1 MSRSASE
8 SPPPITGEQFLIDE
22 WMTAQRQAWDALA
35 RYKFWM
41 FGYYAARVVYL
52 GKLLDGLYDRKAAN
66 PFRELVAIARQRLA
80 P

>member
-8 SPPPITGEQFLIDE
+8 SPPPGEQFLIDE
-22 WMTAQRQAWDALA
+22 WTTAQRQAWDALA

-52 GKLLDGLYDRKAAN
+52 GKLLEQLHGRKAAN